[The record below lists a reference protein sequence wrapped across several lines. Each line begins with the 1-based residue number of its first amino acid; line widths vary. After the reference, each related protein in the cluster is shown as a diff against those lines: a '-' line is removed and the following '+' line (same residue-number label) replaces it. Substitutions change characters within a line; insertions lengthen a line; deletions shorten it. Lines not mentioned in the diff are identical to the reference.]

1 MFQMKKSLVVFLFCL
16 LAVVSVAQVNFEGW
30 RVHLPYFRNASITS
44 VGTKVYCGSN
54 SGLFSY
60 DTDDG
65 SIERISRINGLSDV
79 EVKIVKHNV
88 AKNVS
93 VVIYNNSNIDII
105 DERTHS
111 IYNVPDILMKTI
123 IGSKAIN
130 HLCFFENKVYLA
142 CSFGIV
148 VLDLDKRQIID
159 SYQNLGVGGSQ
170 LEFLAISIFN
180 NQIIASSLNGIYSAP
195 LNSPNLNDFNFWRV
209 IKSSTKSGN
218 SLVYKNILY
227 ALVDDALQTYDGIT
241 WQLYAPTNGLKITAL
256 QLSAYESSAAVMYII
271 CPEKIIVESGNNTPQ
286 SLIHTYRSDA
296 AVNNKGYLSMVDE
309 TYGLT
314 IDNKQTQQLD
324 YIIPNGPVSKT
335 FGRMLYENEKL
346 WVAGGSVN
354 DRWDP
359 LMYNGSKFYQ
369 YQNNSWFNFTEENTP
384 GVIGMSDF
392 IDIKKNP
399 YGNEIYLTSYG
410 SGVIE
415 MFNNVFV
422 KKYDETN
429 STLQRLSVVDP
440 NFKPLLS
447 GGMDF
452 DNNGNLWV
460 SNFGANKPL
469 SVKTKSGWYAF
480 NIGNIA
486 GGNELGWVTCD
497 DYNNKWVLSLKDK
510 GILVYNDNGSPANAN
525 DDKFKMLTKEVGQ
538 GALPS
543 NTVLCASKDLR
554 GEMWIGTSQ
563 GLTILSNPGQIF
575 NTDDE
580 NFDARPIVIKVGSN
594 YEIFLGKEQINCIK
608 VDPSNR
614 KWIGTPN
621 GVWLV
626 SDDGYKVIKN
636 FTTVNS
642 PLLSNNVMEIGIDEH
657 TGEVFFGTEKG
668 IISYMGDASEGSKD
682 FGKVE
687 IYPNP
692 VRPEFTGSI
701 AIRGLVD
708 KATVKIT
715 DISGNLVYETTANGG
730 FASWD
735 GKSFNGK
742 RVGTGVYV
750 IFSASKDGEQTFAGK
765 LLFIN

>member
-1 MFQMKKSLVVFLFCL
+1 
-16 LAVVSVAQVNFEGW
+16 
-30 RVHLPYFRNASITS
+30 
-44 VGTKVYCGSN
+44 
-54 SGLFSY
+54 
-60 DTDDG
+60 
-65 SIERISRINGLSDV
+65 
-79 EVKIVKHNV
+79 
-88 AKNVS
+88 
-93 VVIYNNSNIDII
+93 
-105 DERTHS
+105 
-111 IYNVPDILMKTI
+111 
-123 IGSKAIN
+123 
-130 HLCFFENKVYLA
+130 
-142 CSFGIV
+142 
-148 VLDLDKRQIID
+148 
-159 SYQNLGVGGSQ
+159 
-170 LEFLAISIFN
+170 
-180 NQIIASSLNGIYSAP
+180 
-195 LNSPNLNDFNFWRV
+195 
-209 IKSSTKSGN
+209 
-218 SLVYKNILY
+218 
-227 ALVDDALQTYDGIT
+227 
-241 WQLYAPTNGLKITAL
+241 
-256 QLSAYESSAAVMYII
+256 
-271 CPEKIIVESGNNTPQ
+271 
-286 SLIHTYRSDA
+286 
-296 AVNNKGYLSMVDE
+296 
-309 TYGLT
+309 
-314 IDNKQTQQLD
+314 
-324 YIIPNGPVSKT
+324 
-335 FGRMLYENEKL
+335 MLYENEKL

-415 MFNNVFV
+415 MLNNVFV

-543 NTVLCASKDLR
+543 NTVLCASEDLR

-715 DISGNLVYETTANGG
+715 DISGNLVFETTANGG

>member
-1 MFQMKKSLVVFLFCL
+1 
-16 LAVVSVAQVNFEGW
+16 
-30 RVHLPYFRNASITS
+30 
-44 VGTKVYCGSN
+44 
-54 SGLFSY
+54 
-60 DTDDG
+60 
-65 SIERISRINGLSDV
+65 
-79 EVKIVKHNV
+79 
-88 AKNVS
+88 
-93 VVIYNNSNIDII
+93 
-105 DERTHS
+105 
-111 IYNVPDILMKTI
+111 
-123 IGSKAIN
+123 
-130 HLCFFENKVYLA
+130 
-142 CSFGIV
+142 
-148 VLDLDKRQIID
+148 
-159 SYQNLGVGGSQ
+159 
-170 LEFLAISIFN
+170 
-180 NQIIASSLNGIYSAP
+180 
-195 LNSPNLNDFNFWRV
+195 
-209 IKSSTKSGN
+209 
-218 SLVYKNILY
+218 VYKNILY

-415 MFNNVFV
+415 MLNNVFV

-510 GILVYNDNGSPANAN
+510 GILVYNDNGSPTNAN

-543 NTVLCASKDLR
+543 NTVLCASEDLR

-715 DISGNLVYETTANGG
+715 DISGNLVFETTANGG